1 MNQSGIVVRFERFPV
16 YGEPV
21 LLERRVN
28 NKCAKIMGNINCC
41 SIANGYTFSERRV
54 CPGAKNSTVLGEK
67 NRKKSYLKMPNKFS
81 PCKEVRLY

>member
-1 MNQSGIVVRFERFPV
+1 
-16 YGEPV
+16 
-21 LLERRVN
+21 
-28 NKCAKIMGNINCC
+28 MGNINCC